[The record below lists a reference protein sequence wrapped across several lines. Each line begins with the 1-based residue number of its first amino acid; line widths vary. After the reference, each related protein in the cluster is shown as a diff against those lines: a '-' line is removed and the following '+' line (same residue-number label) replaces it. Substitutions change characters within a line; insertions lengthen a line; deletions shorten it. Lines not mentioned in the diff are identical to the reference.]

1 MVRTAAGPTPFSSG
15 GDLFAGEEFPPRPS
29 LPTISEN
36 TPNTPSHYAS
46 TSNSDNIRSRCYF
59 TPAGMFSSQ
68 SQQPQQLSDG
78 VVRTASFANRPPS
91 PPYLHIPT
99 RMRETN
105 EKSLIL
111 TPSYAAV
118 DPRTLTPE
126 DLRIITGGRVQ
137 EASDDYKS
145 KWRYEDR
152 RKAQPILDFLYL
164 GPLAVVRDHEFLR
177 QQGITMLLAVRDASM
192 SHLRLLAVEK
202 AAAELNLQ
210 SEYVDVASREQLIH
224 DFPLIIARINDHLL
238 NVYNSQL
245 QAVNDAGNVAIDTST
260 FRRGRVLVFCETG
273 NERSAVVV
281 AAYMMATY
289 GASMVN
295 TVQFIYAQRF
305 CATFDEEMKHLL
317 RSFGDIL
324 DAKRMVSIGAQH
336 AANDQAVA
344 GRHLFGATTVPVP
357 STKKRAIDD
366 TMDESDLEEDPSM
379 DHDRYKHR
387 AIFTPYRQN

>member
-1 MVRTAAGPTPFSSG
+1 MLVPQAQQP
-15 GDLFAGEEFPPRPS
+15 
-29 LPTISEN
+29 
-36 TPNTPSHYAS
+36 
-46 TSNSDNIRSRCYF
+46 
-59 TPAGMFSSQ
+59 
-68 SQQPQQLSDG
+68 QPQQLSDG

-99 RMRETN
+99 PMRENNT
-105 EKSLIL
+105 KSLTL

-126 DLRIITGGRVQ
+126 DLRIITGGKVQ

-145 KWRYEDR
+145 TWRYEDR

-164 GPLAVVRDHEFLR
+164 GPLAVIRDHEFLR

-192 SHLRLLAVEK
+192 SHLRLVAVEK

-210 SEYVDVASREQLIH
+210 SEYVDVASRNQLIH

-238 NVYNSQL
+238 SVYKSQL
-245 QAVNDAGNVAIDTST
+245 QAVNDAGNMAIDTTT
-260 FRRGRVLVFCETG
+260 FKRGKVLVFCETG

-281 AAYMMATY
+281 AAYLMAIY
-289 GASMVN
+289 GASMVS
-295 TVQFIYAQRF
+295 TVQFISAQRF

-324 DAKRMVSIGAQH
+324 EAQRMVSSGTQH
-336 AANDQAVA
+336 AGNDQNFI
-344 GRHLFGATTVPVP
+344 GRQSFGATAGTDTG
-357 STKKRAIDD
+357 SKKRGIDD
-366 TMDESDLEEDPSM
+366 TMDEDDLERDPSM
-379 DHDRYKHR
+379 DHDRYEDR
-387 AIFTPYRQN
+387 TAFTPYRQN